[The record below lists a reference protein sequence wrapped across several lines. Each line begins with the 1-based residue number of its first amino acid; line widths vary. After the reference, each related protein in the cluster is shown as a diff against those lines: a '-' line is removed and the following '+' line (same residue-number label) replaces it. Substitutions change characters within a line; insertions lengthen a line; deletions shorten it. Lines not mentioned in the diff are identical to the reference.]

1 MIIVKDEIRPDQY
14 WQNPINIFVNN
25 LVYSQIFEQTRL
37 LRLKDGIN
45 KDSHYD
51 EYNCIKEMALNVQ
64 NLVYTDKRFS
74 VIQNIE
80 IVKYPQGASK
90 GFHFDNARDTT
101 TGASITYLNDDY
113 IGGQTVIEGVS
124 VQPLR
129 GRTVFFDGKQ
139 YKHNVMNVVKGCRY
153 TLSIWYGYDL
163 DGVLKDG
170 F

>member
-1 MIIVKDEIRPDQY
+1 MITIIDQKQKDEY
-14 WQNPINIFVNN
+14 WQNPIDILSNN
-25 LVYSQIFEQTRL
+25 LIYSQIYDQTRL
-37 LRLKDGIN
+37 VRLKDGIN
-45 KDSHYD
+45 KNSHYL
-51 EYNCIKEMALNVQ
+51 EYNCIKEMAIDIQ
-64 NLVYTDKRFS
+64 NLMYTDKRFS

-80 IVKYPQGASK
+80 VVKYPSGASK

-124 VQPLR
+124 VQPLK

-139 YKHNVMNVVKGCRY
+139 YKHNVMNIVKGCRY
-153 TLSIWYGYDL
+153 TLSIWYGYDPA
-163 DGVLKDG
+163 GVLKDG